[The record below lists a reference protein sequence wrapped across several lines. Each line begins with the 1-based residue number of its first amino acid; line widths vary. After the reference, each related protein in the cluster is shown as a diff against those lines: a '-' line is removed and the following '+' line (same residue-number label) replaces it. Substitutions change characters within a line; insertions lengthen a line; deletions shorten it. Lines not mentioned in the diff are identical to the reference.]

1 MKYQGFSFQP
11 ISYRHL
17 NPRSLARA
25 RLAPGCEHQASPRA
39 GSSLSEPAWD
49 AGRPATAP
57 GEPAGAFSWL
67 PHSAPPDENSS
78 RSNSRSAVWTTSI
91 RLRNRINIE
100 IHTASYRSTRGY
112 TIVAAL
118 LDEIAIWETDET
130 SAEPDVEVINA
141 IKPVMLTVPGSMLL
155 CASSP
160 HARRGAL
167 WEAYRKH
174 FGQDGDPRTRTA
186 GLLWKE
192 RLATLAVDRPAKA
205 PGRPLESEAKLEGIE
220 CGFARAC
227 ATAL

>member
-1 MKYQGFSFQP
+1 
-11 ISYRHL
+11 
-17 NPRSLARA
+17 
-25 RLAPGCEHQASPRA
+25 
-39 GSSLSEPAWD
+39 
-49 AGRPATAP
+49 
-57 GEPAGAFSWL
+57 
-67 PHSAPPDENSS
+67 
-78 RSNSRSAVWTTSI
+78 
-91 RLRNRINIE
+91 
-100 IHTASYRSTRGY
+100 
-112 TIVAAL
+112 
-118 LDEIAIWETDET
+118 
-130 SAEPDVEVINA
+130 
-141 IKPVMLTVPGSMLL
+141 MLTVPGSMLL

-186 GLLWKE
+186 GLLRKE